1 MKKLIKLLFPK
12 TYKAIYDEGYNTCYS
27 DALNSY
33 AHNHD
38 YYDDYEE
45 NYDDQYPE
53 GYWVDE
59 DNEPVYEEETY
70 ADHYNNT
77 NYALHG
83 QDDPQETYAYK
94 PHLEVGDKIH
104 LHSRQGMY
112 TVTQVFDYS
121 FAFRTN
127 SDTEDNYADYDDY
140 KCHAGGLWN
149 FKGK

>member
-33 AHNHD
+33 DDRYDDHNDD
-38 YYDDYEE
+38 YYDD
-45 NYDDQYPE
+45 YDDQYPE
-53 GYWVDE
+53 GYWDE
-59 DNEPVYEEETY
+59 PQNEENQEEETY
-70 ADHYNNT
+70 EH
-77 NYALHG
+77 
-83 QDDPQETYAYK
+83 K

-121 FAFRTN
+121 FAFRTKH
-127 SDTEDNYADYDDY
+127 DTEDNYADYDDY

>member
-27 DALNSY
+27 DAFNSY
-33 AHNHD
+33 DDRYDDH
-38 YYDDYEE
+38 YDDYE
-45 NYDDQYPE
+45 DQYPE
-53 GYWVDE
+53 GYWDE
-59 DNEPVYEEETY
+59 LQNEENQEEETY
-70 ADHYNNT
+70 EH
-77 NYALHG
+77 
-83 QDDPQETYAYK
+83 K
-94 PHLEVGDKIH
+94 PHLEVGDKIY

-121 FAFRTN
+121 FAFRTKH
-127 SDTEDNYADYDDY
+127 DTEDNYADYDDY